1 MSASNL
7 YWDNT
12 NNRLGVGTNAPF
24 QRLSVVGTTTTTPNN
39 ATWISA
45 GNPIG
50 SFYGEGDAGNMDF
63 FIGGASTTISSRPV
77 LIGRKSAGTLASP
90 TALSNGHT
98 IFSFLSSGFS
108 GTTFINTASINMI
121 VDGNV
126 STTSVPQAITFET
139 GASSRAERM
148 RLSSSGNLLI
158 NTTTDAGFKLDVAG
172 TARIQNQ
179 FSATGSISAASAI
192 ARGTFLNQT
201 LVATANNDVLVGL
214 DIQPTFTLGAFT
226 GVTAVGL
233 RVRNST
239 NTGNALYVDAIG
251 NTTIGASLG
260 VPSIYGSINLILSSG
275 SGNLLLQTNYTANTG
290 LTMFNATRNVVIQNG
305 GTFTDAGY
313 RLDVNGSVRATG
325 SISAAAGVGRG
336 TLLNQTLVATANN
349 DTLYGL
355 DIVPTFTNGAF
366 TGVANFHIR
375 LSSNGIISGNN
386 QINLLR
392 GRTFLFF
399 GGELETNISTNSST
413 APLKFSLNGTANT
426 MAQFFGTTGNFIL
439 QNGGTFT
446 DAGFRLDVN
455 GTARVSGA
463 ATITAQ
469 TKIGTTVYTDASS
482 GLLIGKMSGSTAA
495 RGFLASDTNY
505 QDFAFVATAVS
516 AGNINSWGFGQRR
529 DTYFGNQIGS
539 FQIVG
544 AYYNNSGVGSMVGG
558 GFRVPLICN
567 PDGTVIIAGA
577 SSNAI
582 NGNVLVGTTT
592 DVASSKLTIESTTQ
606 GVLIPRMTTTQRDAI
621 TSAEVGLQIFNTTTS
636 CVEYYDSFWGW
647 MPVSPT
653 NEWYGQYGF
662 NYFNDGVQSDGVM
675 GVGASGAGAGIN
687 GGANILGANGPGNA
701 TFITGTLATG
711 ICRIASHSS
720 YAIGGGRI
728 LQEYRCGHAI
738 LSTAANRYTSVLGFQ
753 DVFGSPNQVDGVF
766 FLYDEGGVAS
776 GSTASPNWQCVTSS
790 NSVRTFTTTSI
801 SVGSQRKLRFTIND
815 AGTEVLFYIDNVLVA
830 THTTNI
836 PTGNSRSANWGA
848 MVTKSVGITSTQAL
862 VLDYISFKTKFTTP
876 R

>member
-1 MSASNL
+1 MQLTDSNGNIYGVGGLEITGIDGKPKVPVIPATLIVNSTPITGGTAGRILFEGTGNVLQESSNL
-7 YWDNT
+7 FWDQV
-12 NNRLGVGTNAPF
+12 NNRLGIGTNAPATTLQVGGTITSQAIIPVADSTHNLGTSALRYNVVF
-24 QRLSVVGTTTTTPNN
+24 GRTLSANTSSLDLIGFNVRLNDFSGVTRAMLNSNNNFLIGTT
-39 ATWISA
+39 
-45 GNPIG
+45 
-50 SFYGEGDAGNMDF
+50 
-63 FIGGASTTISSRPV
+63 
-77 LIGRKSAGTLASP
+77 
-90 TALSNGHT
+90 
-98 IFSFLSSGFS
+98 
-108 GTTFINTASINMI
+108 
-121 VDGNV
+121 
-126 STTSVPQAITFET
+126 
-139 GASSRAERM
+139 
-148 RLSSSGNLLI
+148 
-158 NTTTDAGFKLDVAG
+158 
-172 TARIQNQ
+172 
-179 FSATGSISAASAI
+179 
-192 ARGTFLNQT
+192 
-201 LVATANNDVLVGL
+201 
-214 DIQPTFTLGAFT
+214 
-226 GVTAVGL
+226 
-233 RVRNST
+233 
-239 NTGNALYVDAIG
+239 
-251 NTTIGASLG
+251 
-260 VPSIYGSINLILSSG
+260 
-275 SGNLLLQTNYTANTG
+275 
-290 LTMFNATRNVVIQNG
+290 
-305 GTFTDAGY
+305 TDAGY
-313 RLDVNGSVRATG
+313 RLDVNGTARVQGNAQFGTGFYWDNTNNRLGIGTASPTAILHLVGQDSSVSVFTQSYYVNTQGNAPGFTLQRA
-325 SISAAAGVGRG
+325 RG
-336 TLLNQTLVATANN
+336 TIASPSSLLSDDVIAGFFASG
-349 DTLYGL
+349 YHSG
-355 DIVPTFTNGAF
+355 GAF
-366 TGVANFHIR
+366 GANTTAFRFVASQNFTSTAQGTRIEFFTTPNGSTTRAER
-375 LSSNGIISGNN
+375 LRITDAG
-386 QINLLR
+386 NLL
-392 GRTFLFF
+392 
-399 GGELETNISTNSST
+399 I
-413 APLKFSLNGTANT
+413 
-426 MAQFFGTTGNFIL
+426 GTT
-439 QNGGTFT
+439 T

-482 GLLIGKMSGSTAA
+482 SLLIGKISGSTAA

-505 QDFAFVATAVS
+505 QDFGFVATAVS

-592 DVASSKLTIESTTQ
+592 DIASSKLTIESTTQ
-606 GVLIPRMTTTQRDAI
+606 GFLPPRMTSTERDAI
-621 TSAEVGLQIFNTTTS
+621 ASPAVGLQIFNTTTS
-636 CVEYYDSFWGW
+636 CVEYYDTFWGW

-653 NEWYGQYGF
+653 NEWYSSYGF
-662 NYFNDGVQSDGVM
+662 NYFNDGVQGDNVM

-711 ICRIASHSS
+711 TCRIASHSN
-720 YAIGGGRI
+720 YVIGGGRI

-738 LSTAANRYTSVLGFQ
+738 LSTASERYTSVLGFQ

-801 SVGSQRKLRFTIND
+801 SVASQRKLRFTIND
-815 AGTEVLFYIDNVLVA
+815 AGTQVLFYIDNVLVA

-848 MVTKSVGITSTQAL
+848 MVTKSVGTTSTQAL
-862 VLDYISFKTKFTTP
+862 LLDYISFKTKFTTP